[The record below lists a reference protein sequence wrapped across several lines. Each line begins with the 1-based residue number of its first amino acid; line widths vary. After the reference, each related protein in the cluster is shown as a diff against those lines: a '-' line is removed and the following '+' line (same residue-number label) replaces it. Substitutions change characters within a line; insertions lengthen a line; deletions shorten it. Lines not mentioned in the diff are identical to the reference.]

1 MSIKLTIL
9 KSGETLISDAKEL
22 LNEKNQVTPSA
33 YLLQNPHLVTIQE
46 KRFEKEQSDFGV
58 DVTLTPWIV
67 LTSDT
72 DVVIPTDWVVTI
84 VEPKQK
90 LKEMYLEDV
99 IGKDS
104 ENSVPDEQAD
114 TDQ

>member
-22 LNEKNQVTPSA
+22 LNKKDQVTPSA

-46 KRFEKEQSDFGV
+46 KRFEKKQSDFGV

-84 VEPKQK
+84 VEPLASVTQMFIDKQQASK
-90 LKEMYLEDV
+90 NGEE
-99 IGKDS
+99 KDG
-104 ENSVPDEQAD
+104 N
-114 TDQ
+114 

>member
-22 LNEKNQVTPSA
+22 LNEKDQVTPSA

-46 KRFEKEQSDFGV
+46 KRLEKEQSDFGV

-84 VEPKQK
+84 VEPLASVTQMFIDKQQASK
-90 LKEMYLEDV
+90 TGEE
-99 IGKDS
+99 KDG
-104 ENSVPDEQAD
+104 N
-114 TDQ
+114 

>member
-22 LNEKNQVTPSA
+22 LNEKDQVTPSA

-46 KRFEKEQSDFGV
+46 KRLEKEQSDFGV

-84 VEPKQK
+84 VEPLASVTQMFIDK
-90 LKEMYLEDV
+90 KEASKTGE
-99 IGKDS
+99 
-104 ENSVPDEQAD
+104 ENDGN
-114 TDQ
+114 

>member
-22 LNEKNQVTPSA
+22 LNEKDQVTPSA

-46 KRFEKEQSDFGV
+46 KRFEKERTDFGV

-84 VEPKQK
+84 VEPLASVTQMFIDKKQASK
-90 LKEMYLEDV
+90 TGE
-99 IGKDS
+99 
-104 ENSVPDEQAD
+104 ENDGN
-114 TDQ
+114 